1 METERCD
8 KRSAEVKRRYE
19 ETKRH
24 RKFRQ
29 GWKKFFPWVTLTN
42 GKMFCS
48 ICLGSRSFCDKES
61 KFVKDGCANFH
72 IKALQTHGKSEG
84 HKRCADH
91 QKAAAAPPGTNPAER
106 VLQAMNQQHFNK
118 MRTLFRVSHSIAKK
132 VDPLMI
138 TRGAS
143 ISMKRHMA
151 YHSVK
156 PIAIIEL
163 VDFLFNTLLK
173 QNA

>member
-1 METERCD
+1 METERRD

-29 GWKKFFPWVTLTN
+29 GWKKSFPWVSLTN

-72 IKALQTHGKSEG
+72 IKALQTHGKSEA

-91 QKAAAAPPGTNPAER
+91 QKAAAAPPGTNPAEK

-132 VDPLMI
+132 GRPFDDY
-138 TRGAS
+138 THGAS
-143 ISMKRHMA
+143 ISMKRH
-151 YHSVK
+151 
-156 PIAIIEL
+156 IAWHI
-163 VDFLFNTLLK
+163 TR
-173 QNA
+173 